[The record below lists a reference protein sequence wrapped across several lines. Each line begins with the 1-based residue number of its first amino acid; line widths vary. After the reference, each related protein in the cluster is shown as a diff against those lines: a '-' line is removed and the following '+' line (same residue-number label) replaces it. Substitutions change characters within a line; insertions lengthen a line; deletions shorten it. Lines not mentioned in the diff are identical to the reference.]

1 MAFGRLFLSVVG
13 VGFDLVICTPE
24 PPSTW
29 YIQISLETIPNC
41 AFETKMYFPS
51 GAQLGELNSLLA
63 SLETCF
69 TPVPS
74 GCMIQM
80 FSLPSRSEMKVI
92 HCPSGEN
99 FGWLSKAIP
108 PEISFAW
115 PPSMGSVK
123 MSPSSSNTMVL
134 PSGEASSESQVPSS
148 VMNSTFRSDFNG
160 RPFFSSFFS
169 FFSSFFFSCLSFS
182 CATASCRWRLASS
195 GVAPP
200 KMTSRTMANTTNH
213 AVRPRR
219 LGCFTGIV
227 DFPLPSIDNVRQE
240 FTDGPWPADGHTLFR
255 PLDASRDEA

>member
-29 YIQISLETIPNC
+29 YIQISLEPIPNC
-41 AFETKMYFPS
+41 AFETNMYFPS
-51 GAQLGELNSLLA
+51 GAQLGEVNSLLA

-74 GCMIQM
+74 ACMIQM

-123 MSPSSSNTMVL
+123 MSHSSSNTMVL

-148 VMNSTFRSDFNG
+148 VVNSTFRSDFNG

-169 FFSSFFFSCLSFS
+169 FFSSFFSSCLSFFFSSRRRHTRLQGDWSSDVCSSDLYS
-182 CATASCRWRLASS
+182 CGVGRPAESAGRRTGLVPPSSRGTAAAPALSHGRL
-195 GVAPP
+195 
-200 KMTSRTMANTTNH
+200 
-213 AVRPRR
+213 PRR
-219 LGCFTGIV
+219 
-227 DFPLPSIDNVRQE
+227 R
-240 FTDGPWPADGHTLFR
+240 
-255 PLDASRDEA
+255 